1 MDGIEETT
9 NRWKTTHNA
18 RPKDEDPM
26 KPISALDLYQA
37 TPKTN
42 CKECGHPTCLAFAT
56 RVIVERMPLDACP
69 YLGEETCSDLEIK
82 IAKQQGKGVY
92 VKRDQYK
99 ITSEFIRERLA
110 EKDFTAV
117 ADGLGA
123 EYLEQGGEPGLRIRY
138 LNRDH
143 VLTRQEIT
151 LDGVSTGDH
160 WDNILMYNYVH
171 FSGSE
176 PLHHEWIPIDSIPGN
191 IPKKPE
197 LEHGCEQK
205 IAAHFQ
211 DRRQALERA
220 AETLAGV
227 PDEQHEHADKALAF
241 FPLPRVPF
249 LMLFWDRDPEE
260 NFPAR
265 TKVLFDRSVTSY
277 LDIESLVFLAEK
289 FAEALIAA
297 DEQTGSGTVKN

>member
-1 MDGIEETT
+1 
-9 NRWKTTHNA
+9 
-18 RPKDEDPM
+18 M
-26 KPISALDLYQA
+26 KPISALDLYKA

-42 CKECGHPTCLAFAT
+42 CRECGHPSCLAFAT
-56 RVIVERMPLDACP
+56 RVIVEKKPLDACP
-69 YLGEETCSDLEIK
+69 YLSEETRSELGK
-82 IAKQQGKGVY
+82 HIAEQQEQGVY

-99 ITSEFIRERLA
+99 ITANFIRERLA
-110 EKDFTAV
+110 EKDFAAV

-123 EYLEQGGEPGLRIRY
+123 EYLQQDGEPCLRIRY

-143 VLTRQEIT
+143 VLSRTEIT
-151 LDGVSTGDH
+151 LDGESTGDH
-160 WDNILMYNYVH
+160 WDNILLYNYVH

-176 PLHHEWIPIDSIPGN
+176 PLKNEWIPIDSIPGN

-197 LEHGCEQK
+197 LEHGCEEK

-211 DRRQALERA
+211 GRQQALERA
-220 AETLAGV
+220 AGTLGGIA
-227 PDEQHEHADKALAF
+227 DEQHTHADTALAF

-249 LMLFWDRDPEE
+249 LMLFWDLDPEE

-265 TKVLFDRSVTSY
+265 TKVLFDRSVTAY

-289 FAEALIAA
+289 FAEALIQA
-297 DEQTGSGTVKN
+297 DKECGEE